1 MAFLF
6 TRLVLNMR
14 AIVIPQ
20 SEKTAFAKSVGVA
33 VCFVAMA
40 VCVAVGQPWK
50 MSLWRVAVRSI
61 SPNDN
66 RDIQGTWHVVLV
78 EDFGRPIP
86 VKQGTQ
92 TVIFNG
98 DAVQL
103 MDRGTTVPPTGS
115 FTLDPARK
123 AIDLVNENAQG
134 NIAAESTYPGVYL
147 LGANRLVLCMARPGQ
162 SRPKDHETSPGNMH
176 TVLVLE
182 R

>member
-1 MAFLF
+1 MTFRF
-6 TRLVLNMR
+6 KRLVPNMT
-14 AIVIPQ
+14 AIAVPQ
-20 SEKTAFAKSVGVA
+20 SEKTALAKSVGFA
-33 VCFVAMA
+33 LCLVAMA

-50 MSLWRVAVRSI
+50 ASMSLVAVRSI
-61 SPNDN
+61 GPNDN

-78 EDFGRPIP
+78 EDLGKPIP

-92 TVIFNG
+92 KVIFNG

-115 FTLDPARK
+115 FSLDPARK
-123 AIDLVNENAQG
+123 TIDLVNESAQG
-134 NIAAESTYPGVYL
+134 NIAADSTYLGLYHLGV
-147 LGANRLVLCMARPGQ
+147 NRLVLCMARPGQ
-162 SRPKDHETSPGNMH
+162 TRPKDLETSPGNMH